1 MTENF
6 SCGFN
11 PKRIQTKNQ
20 KGSIALNKRFST
32 GELPVEA
39 NRYRLILGK
48 FCPWATQVA
57 IEIDYLGLDQV
68 ISKGIVY
75 PLRRKKL
82 PAEWWFGDQDESK
95 DPVLQISRLSETY
108 QKVFPTITDRSSVPT
123 LVDVKSGQAVNNNP
137 DTLLNELALSWGE
150 FAADRLAEFYPSA
163 QRQEFQAAAVDILN
177 NINKLPG
184 RVAAAT
190 SQAEYESLVKLFFD
204 HLEKYN
210 DLLQQQKYLWGEQ
223 LTQLDVR
230 LFVTLVRFDLV
241 YYYQNKLSYRRLSDY
256 PALWAYAKRLYQL
269 PAFKNNTD
277 FQAIK
282 QHYYQVDQ
290 QPAASLERFLPV
302 LDEDKW
308 SK

>member
-68 ISKGIVY
+68 ISKGVVY
-75 PLRRKKL
+75 PLRRNNL
-82 PAEWWFGDQDESK
+82 PAEWWFGDQDEIK

-108 QKVFPTITDRSSVPT
+108 QRVFPTITDRSSVPT

-137 DTLLNELALSWGE
+137 DVLLDELALDWQK
-150 FAADRLAEFYPSA
+150 FANENRKAFYPQNDRKKFRA
-163 QRQEFQAAAVDILN
+163 QAVDILEN
-177 NINKLPG
+177 VNQLPG
-184 RVAAAT
+184 KITAVK
-190 SQAEYESLVKLFFD
+190 SQAEYEKLAKVFFD
-204 HLEKYN
+204 HLAKY
-210 DLLQQQKYLWGEQ
+210 DEILQQQKYLWGDH
-223 LTQLDVR
+223 LTQLDIR

-241 YYYQNKLSYRRLSDY
+241 YYYLNKLSCRQLTDY
-256 PALWAYAKRLYQL
+256 PALWAYAKCLYQL

-277 FQAIK
+277 FNAIK
-282 QHYYQVDQ
+282 LHFYQVDDQ
-290 QPAASLERFLPV
+290 KVTSFERILP
-302 LDEDKW
+302 LLNEEKW
-308 SK
+308 NK